1 MRISAALERHPVA
14 AHISPM
20 QTENHNKFHGAKMT
34 KKATNP
40 SKQNTRREEQALDS
54 RYGEIGISAVAAAL
68 KFKSESKNPAYAP
81 VAPEMDKDRI
91 AEMAA

>member
-1 MRISAALERHPVA
+1 
-14 AHISPM
+14 
-20 QTENHNKFHGAKMT
+20 MT
-34 KKATNP
+34 KKTTKP
-40 SKQNTRREEQALDS
+40 SKQNNRCEEQALDS

-81 VAPEMDKDRI
+81 AVPEMDEDRI

>member
-1 MRISAALERHPVA
+1 
-14 AHISPM
+14 
-20 QTENHNKFHGAKMT
+20 MT
-34 KKATNP
+34 KKTSNP

-68 KFKSESKNPAYAP
+68 NFKTETKNPAYAP
-81 VAPEMDKDRI
+81 VAPEMDEDRI

>member
-1 MRISAALERHPVA
+1 MIKK
-14 AHISPM
+14 
-20 QTENHNKFHGAKMT
+20 TT
-34 KKATNP
+34 KP
-40 SKQNTRREEQALDS
+40 SKQNIRHEEQALDA

-81 VAPEMDKDRI
+81 VAPELDEDRI

>member
-1 MRISAALERHPVA
+1 
-14 AHISPM
+14 
-20 QTENHNKFHGAKMT
+20 MT
-34 KKATNP
+34 KKTAKP
-40 SKQNTRREEQALDS
+40 SKQNTRREEQSLDA

-81 VAPEMDKDRI
+81 VAPEMDEDRI